1 MSLSV
6 NGSPAPLPS
15 PATVAGLVAA
25 LPGAGPRGIAIAVNG
40 EVVPRSAWDATGLHP
55 GDRVLCIA
63 FGSGSTWGGL
73 ALQWNAPATRV
84 GLIWHTFCSM

>member
-6 NGSPAPLPS
+6 NGS

-40 EVVPRSAWDATGLHP
+40 EVVPRSAWDATGLRP
-55 GDRVLCIA
+55 GDRVEVLTA
-63 FGSGSTWGGL
+63 AQGG
-73 ALQWNAPATRV
+73 
-84 GLIWHTFCSM
+84 